1 MNREPCRSVNLAAN
15 PAARVDL
22 CSCGCVH
29 LDIGPVR
36 LRLAPDV
43 LPKVAEVLGVAIE
56 RLGRGVAEKGRG
68 SASAGGMV
76 RLVGWYARRDSNPRH
91 PPCKGGALTS

>member
-36 LRLAPDV
+36 LRLAPEV

-56 RLGRGVAEKGRG
+56 RLGRGVGGEGPRERFRGRDG
-68 SASAGGMV
+68 
-76 RLVGWYARRDSNPRH
+76 
-91 PPCKGGALTS
+91 